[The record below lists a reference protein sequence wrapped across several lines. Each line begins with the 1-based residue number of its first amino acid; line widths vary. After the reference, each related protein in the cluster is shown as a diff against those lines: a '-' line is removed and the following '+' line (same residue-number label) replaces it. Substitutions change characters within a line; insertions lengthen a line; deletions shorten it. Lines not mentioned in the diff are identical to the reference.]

1 MKNLAS
7 FFQIWQCFEVGVPFL
22 TFQEGEYFLCT
33 WNWRVSIY
41 WSARQFSDKLL
52 TYFSKIFSAT
62 LTKYN
67 SRHIFKFQHYILIIS
82 SWRDLLIQRFVS
94 IVHEKTPGKLRV
106 LLCWTMAYFF
116 DEHFTRFQRVFQ
128 SFYPMIF
135 SMTSS
140 NFRLISWIF
149 RPAQT

>member
-33 WNWRVSIY
+33 WNWRVSLY

-52 TYFSKIFSAT
+52 TYFSKIFSIT

-82 SWRDLLIQRFVS
+82 SWRDTKFCEHSPRKNTWKITCF
-94 IVHEKTPGKLRV
+94 IVLDYGV
-106 LLCWTMAYFF
+106 LFWWTFHPF
-116 DEHFTRFQRVFQ
+116 LESFQ
-128 SFYPMIF
+128 SFIPNDIF
-135 SMTSS
+135 Y
-140 NFRLISWIF
+140 NIF
-149 RPAQT
+149 